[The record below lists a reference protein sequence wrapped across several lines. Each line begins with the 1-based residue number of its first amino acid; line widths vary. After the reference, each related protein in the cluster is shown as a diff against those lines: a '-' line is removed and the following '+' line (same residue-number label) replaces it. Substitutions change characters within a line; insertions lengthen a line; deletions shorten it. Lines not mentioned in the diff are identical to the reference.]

1 MWTVVYI
8 APSRPVGEMIKQKL
22 EKEGLLVMLRPIS
35 LQGDKESASGNI
47 ELLVPESE
55 VEEAQEILS
64 TSFGSR

>member
-8 APSRPVGEMIKQKL
+8 APNRPVGEMIKQKL

-35 LQGDKESASGNI
+35 IQGEKEGGSGNF

-55 VEEAQEILS
+55 VEEAQEILGS
-64 TSFGSR
+64 SFGSR